1 MVAHTW
7 ALRVPRQASYE
18 LSTCFRR
25 DATRVKRSNRRE
37 RSTLDR
43 LLFHNYDFSPMV
55 FSALFTRLT
64 RQLCE
69 HVFNCVPWKPA
80 DPDVARLGR
89 IPETVRYKSLEF
101 RGKTRARKYSALAWA
116 DGRTVA
122 RTRLGSGCTVHGND
136 VSVFRESAS
145 SSDEKKG
152 LSVKTRVDLLVN
164 EDRGAFVKGA
174 RKSQGE
180 KSFTM
185 KNALL
190 LSLRATRGSSLRFWI
205 LLLKRLN
212 RRCHCSSHTRCH
224 SSPRVQSC
232 T

>member
-1 MVAHTW
+1 MGFSFSPTPSFSPFQRVVAHTW
-7 ALRVPRQASYE
+7 ALGVPRQPSYE
-18 LSTCFRR
+18 LSTCFGRV
-25 DATRVKRSNRRE
+25 ATRVKRSNRRE
-37 RSTLDR
+37 RRTLDR

-101 RGKTRARKYSALAWA
+101 KRGKTRARKYRALARA

-122 RTRLGSGCTVHGND
+122 RTCLGSGCTVHGND

-145 SSDEKKG
+145 SSGEKKG
-152 LSVKTRVDLLVN
+152 SR
-164 EDRGAFVKGA
+164 
-174 RKSQGE
+174 
-180 KSFTM
+180 
-185 KNALL
+185 
-190 LSLRATRGSSLRFWI
+190 
-205 LLLKRLN
+205 
-212 RRCHCSSHTRCH
+212 
-224 SSPRVQSC
+224 
-232 T
+232 